1 VTIHGVPYATIHQLP
16 RPYATAVT
24 AQFDQAIRLRGFR
37 PSWTIEHNHAGGMF
51 VFVHVLDANGQRVGQ
66 IDAPLD
72 QGMFATWQAGQQFD
86 SPLPIALAGDLPAG
100 PIGW

>member
-1 VTIHGVPYATIHQLP
+1 
-16 RPYATAVT
+16 
-24 AQFDQAIRLRGFR
+24 
-37 PSWTIEHNHAGGMF
+37 
-51 VFVHVLDANGQRVGQ
+51 VHVLDANGQRVGQ